1 MSWKKALFLKTERLP
16 GIRRYMNDFKVDKD
30 IIVVSSEP
38 SPDMTLEMAEIAA
51 RDCVTESEL
60 AALFATVEN
69 KAWWIEDEEYDF
81 AEGTVEHKQAVEKTE
96 LWFALADKLRKRVF
110 GILQSEDVEIPSTGQ
125 ITVLEPFMK
134 KNGYRNGQG
143 WWVKND

>member
-1 MSWKKALFLKTERLP
+1 
-16 GIRRYMNDFKVDKD
+16 MNDFKVDKD
-30 IIVVSSEP
+30 IIVMGGEP

-51 RDCVTESEL
+51 KECVTESEL
-60 AALFATVEN
+60 ASLFAIVEN

-81 AEGTVEHKQAVEKTE
+81 AEGTVEHRQAVEKTE

-110 GILQSEDVEIPSTGQ
+110 CILQSEGVEIPSIGQ
-125 ITVLEPFMK
+125 IAVLDSFMK
-134 KNGYRNGQG
+134 KNGYKNGQG